1 MQNKVSYIVIIVL
14 AFVCLILSMKLG
26 RDDQANKGI
35 AATTDQTAT
44 TQTVVANEEPVPTV
58 AVFTREKKSFVAD
71 EYVMTI
77 NLTMLGTDKKV
88 LYRKMNEKRAYLF
101 KVLTSLNIP
110 ESNVDQNSIKIEK
123 EWAYEEGK
131 RRFLGFRSTQKFEVH
146 VESKSLQKS
155 LVQTLSTDSDIEVAK
170 SIARSKNVTA
180 WQANIVKE
188 MCKKAFA
195 KAENYARGT
204 GAKLGKI
211 VMVDGDVDQSDYSTG
226 DSVQVVASMNLEME
240 LLSEGVAASANK
252 PSLLSV
258 RNLESRKYGADE
270 FKANFKIQMV
280 GKDKES
286 LYKLVESRGAAILAH
301 LDSLEIPRTDVKDF
315 DIDINKNRSYSRK
328 RTLGEFHGYTATKH
342 FSVYVKS
349 MKTASMLVDAL
360 ALESDVEITGVKPTL
375 KNADSLTSEMQILTG
390 KNAMAKALVFAEGL
404 GMKVG
409 RVMFA
414 NDGIAKHSSSL
425 WLRNNVLENYYV
437 NELYFDEP
445 SDGLSMVLG
454 GGDYNSGSNAAIAD
468 SVEVSAK
475 INYVVELK

>member
-240 LLSEGVAASANK
+240 FFTILS
-252 PSLLSV
+252 
-258 RNLESRKYGADE
+258 R
-270 FKANFKIQMV
+270 
-280 GKDKES
+280 
-286 LYKLVESRGAAILAH
+286 
-301 LDSLEIPRTDVKDF
+301 
-315 DIDINKNRSYSRK
+315 
-328 RTLGEFHGYTATKH
+328 
-342 FSVYVKS
+342 
-349 MKTASMLVDAL
+349 
-360 ALESDVEITGVKPTL
+360 
-375 KNADSLTSEMQILTG
+375 
-390 KNAMAKALVFAEGL
+390 
-404 GMKVG
+404 
-409 RVMFA
+409 
-414 NDGIAKHSSSL
+414 
-425 WLRNNVLENYYV
+425 WL
-437 NELYFDEP
+437 
-445 SDGLSMVLG
+445 
-454 GGDYNSGSNAAIAD
+454 I
-468 SVEVSAK
+468 
-475 INYVVELK
+475 

>member
-26 RDDQANKGI
+26 RDDQANKEN
-35 AATTDQTAT
+35 AATSTAQTSS
-44 TQTVVANEEPVPTV
+44 TQAVAASEEPVPTV
-58 AVFTREKKSFVAD
+58 AVFTREKKRFVAD

-101 KVLTSLNIP
+101 KVLNSLNIP

-123 EWAYEEGK
+123 EWSYDDGK

-155 LVQTLSTDSDIEVAK
+155 LTQTLSADSDIEVAK
-170 SIARSKNVTA
+170 SLARSKNVTA
-180 WQANIVKE
+180 WQADVVKE

-211 VMVDGDVDQSDYSTG
+211 VMVEGDVDQSDYSTG
-226 DSVQVVASMNLEME
+226 DSVQVIASMNLEME
-240 LLSEGVAASANK
+240 LLSEGVASSASK

-270 FKANFKIQMV
+270 FKASFKIQMV

-286 LYKLVESRGAAILAH
+286 LYKLVESRGAAILAR

-328 RTLGEFHGYTATKH
+328 RTLGEFHGFTATKH

-375 KNADSLTSEMQILTG
+375 KNADSLTAEMQILTG
-390 KNAMAKALVFAEGL
+390 KNAMAKALVFADGL

-414 NDGIAKHSSSL
+414 NDGIAKHSSSP
-425 WLRNNVLENYYV
+425 WFMANVLRNYDDDI
-437 NELYFDEP
+437 YFEEP
-445 SDGLSMVLG
+445 ADGLSMVLG
-454 GGDYNSGSNAAIAD
+454 GGGYNSGANGAIAD
-468 SVEVSAK
+468 SVDVRAK

>member
-26 RDDQANKGI
+26 RDDQSNKVN
-35 AATTDQTAT
+35 AATSTVQTAS
-44 TQTVVANEEPVPTV
+44 TQAVVANEAPVPTV
-58 AVFTREKKSFVAD
+58 AVFTREKKRFVAD
-71 EYVMTI
+71 EYVMTV

-88 LYRKMNEKRAYLF
+88 LYRKMNEKRASLF
-101 KVLTSLNIP
+101 KVLNSFNIP

-123 EWAYEEGK
+123 EWSYDEGK
-131 RRFLGFRSTQKFEVH
+131 RKFLGFRSTQKFEVH

-155 LVQTLSTDSDIEVAK
+155 LTQALLTDSDIEVTK
-170 SIARSKNVTA
+170 SLARSKNVTA
-180 WQANIVKE
+180 WQADVVKE

-211 VMVDGDVDQSDYSTG
+211 VLVEGDVDQNNYATG
-226 DSVQVVASMNLEME
+226 DSVQVIASMNLEME
-240 LLSEGVAASANK
+240 LLSEGVASASK

-270 FKANFKIQMV
+270 FKASFKIQMV

-390 KNAMAKALVFAEGL
+390 KNAMAKARVFAEGL

-414 NDGIAKHSSSL
+414 NDGIAKHMSQP
-425 WLRNNVLENYYV
+425 WLRTNGVRNYDDDEV
-437 NELYFDEP
+437 YFEDHA
-445 SDGLSMVLG
+445 DGLSMLLG
-454 GGDYNSGSNAAIAD
+454 GGGVGANGAIAD

>member
-14 AFVCLILSMKLG
+14 ALVCLILSMKLG
-26 RDDQANKGI
+26 RDDQSNKVN
-35 AATTDQTAT
+35 AATSTVQTAS
-44 TQTVVANEEPVPTV
+44 TQTVAVNEAPVPTV
-58 AVFTREKKSFVAD
+58 AVFTREKKRFVAD
-71 EYVMTI
+71 EYVMTV

-88 LYRKMNEKRAYLF
+88 LYRKMNEKRASLF
-101 KVLTSLNIP
+101 KVLNSFNIP

-123 EWAYEEGK
+123 EWSYDEGK
-131 RRFLGFRSTQKFEVH
+131 RKFLGFRSTQKFEVH

-155 LVQTLSTDSDIEVAK
+155 LTQALSTDSDIEVTK
-170 SIARSKNVTA
+170 SLARSKNVTA
-180 WQANIVKE
+180 WQADVVKE

-211 VMVDGDVDQSDYSTG
+211 VLVEGDVDQNNYATG
-226 DSVQVVASMNLEME
+226 DSVQVIASMNLEME
-240 LLSEGVAASANK
+240 LLSEGAASASK

-270 FKANFKIQMV
+270 FKASFKIQMV

-390 KNAMAKALVFAEGL
+390 KNAMAKARVFAEGL

-414 NDGIAKHSSSL
+414 NDGIAKQSSL
-425 WLRNNVLENYYV
+425 PWLKTNVYRDYDDEV
-437 NELYFDEP
+437 YFEDHA
-445 SDGLSMVLG
+445 DGLSMVLG

-475 INYVVELK
+475 INYVIELK